1 MPMHMEDLDVVSQL
15 DGVSSALIVP
25 CRMCP
30 AVSVADRTGRPF
42 MQFFRS
48 LFKSP
53 PLEEYLRS
61 LQDRL
66 KQHGI
71 ESNVFGCTIY
81 HQWFMCMWT
90 EGIRKKLSRKAGQ
103 YDAVIVLGCSSATVT
118 VVDVVEPLGCR
129 VVEGMIPVGIMNGKM
144 RLKFPFALT
153 VADSKVVPL
162 EHPGA

>member
-15 DGVSSALIVP
+15 EGVASALIVP

-30 AVSVADRTGRPF
+30 AVSVADRTNRPF

-53 PLEEYLRS
+53 PLEAYLQS
-61 LQDRL
+61 LQNKL
-66 KQHGI
+66 KEHGI
-71 ESNVFGCTIY
+71 ESDVFGCTMY

-90 EGIRKKLSRKAGQ
+90 YGIRKKLSRKAGQ
-103 YDAVIVLGCSSATVT
+103 YDAVIVLGCNSATVT
-118 VVDVVEPLGCR
+118 VADAVEPLGLK
-129 VVEGMIPVGIMNGKM
+129 VVEGMIPIGIMNGKM
-144 RLKFPFALT
+144 RFKFPLT
-153 VADSKVVPL
+153 IAVEDTKVVPL